1 VNQTPLN
8 KELAPTGHMRVGINF
23 GNALLAKRAADGTA
37 YGIALDLANELASR
51 AGLSLEMVTY
61 EAAGRMADGARR
73 GEWDVAFL
81 ATDPDRATEIAF
93 TPPYLEMDTTYL
105 VPAASPISA
114 VEDVDRDGMRI
125 AVSAKSAYD
134 LILSRDIKNAR
145 IVRAPGP
152 DASEKLFFAE
162 NLDALA
168 GVKPLLLEIA
178 EHHPG
183 TRVLRGR
190 FGVVQQAVGTPKGRD
205 AAAQYL
211 AHFVEGIKKS
221 GLVATSIAKNKIRGV
236 SVII

>member
-1 VNQTPLN
+1 MMHTLPFEGRL
-8 KELAPTGHMRVGINF
+8 RIGINF
-23 GNALLAKRAADGTA
+23 GNALLAKRNADGKPR
-37 YGIALDLANELASR
+37 GIALDLANELSRR
-51 AGLSLEMVTY
+51 AGLPFEMIPY

-114 VEDVDRDGMRI
+114 VEDADRDGTRI

-134 LILSRDIKNAR
+134 LILSRDLKNAQ

-178 EHHPG
+178 AQHPG
-183 TRVLRGR
+183 TRVLEGR
-190 FGVVQQAVGTPKGRD
+190 FGVVQQAVGTPKERD
-205 AAAQYL
+205 AAAEYL
-211 AHFVEGIKKS
+211 ARFVADIKKS
-221 GLVATSIAKNKIRGV
+221 GLLAASIAKNKIRGV

>member
-1 VNQTPLN
+1 
-8 KELAPTGHMRVGINF
+8 MRVGINF
-23 GNALLAKRAADGTA
+23 GNALLAKRSADGTA
-37 YGIALDLANELASR
+37 YGIALDLANELANR
-51 AGLSLEMVTY
+51 TGLPLEMVSY
-61 EAAGRMADGARR
+61 EAAGRMADGAHR

-93 TPPYLEMDTTYL
+93 SPPYLEMDTTYL
-105 VPAASPISA
+105 VRAGSTIVA

-134 LILSRDIKNAR
+134 LILSRDLKHAQ

-168 GVKPLLLEIA
+168 GVKPLLLDIA

-183 TRVLRGR
+183 TRVLEGR
-190 FGVVQQAVGTPKGRD
+190 FGVVQQAVGTPRGRD
-205 AAAQYL
+205 AAVQQL
-211 AHFVEGIKKS
+211 SQFVEDIKKS
-221 GLVATSIAKNKIRGV
+221 GFVAVSIAKNKIRGV

>member
-1 VNQTPLN
+1 
-8 KELAPTGHMRVGINF
+8 MRVGINF
-23 GNALLAKRAADGTA
+23 GNALLAKRSADGTA
-37 YGIALDLANELASR
+37 HGIALDLAKELALR
-51 AGLSLEMVTY
+51 AGLSFEMVTY
-61 EAAGRMADGARR
+61 EAAGRMADAVRR

-114 VEDVDRDGMRI
+114 VEDVDHDGMRI

-134 LILSRDIKNAR
+134 LILSRDIKHAR

-183 TRVLRGR
+183 TRVLEGR

-211 AHFVEGIKKS
+211 ARFVEDIKKS
-221 GLVATSIAKNKIRGV
+221 GLVATSIAQNKIRGV